1 MKPLPLCRIYQ
12 YMNNMTYHH
21 LSVLVH
27 RRAEK
32 YGDKVAL
39 KYRDYET
46 SQWIPITWNQFSQTV
61 RQVANA
67 LVELGVQEEEN
78 IGIFSQN
85 KPECLYVDFGAF
97 ANRAVTIPLYATSS
111 PAQAQ
116 YIINDAQIRYIFV
129 GEQFQYDAAFSVF
142 GFCQSLQQ
150 LIIFDRAVV
159 RDPRDMTSIYFDEL
173 LETGKA
179 LPNNDIVEERTS
191 RASDDDLA
199 NILYT
204 SGTTGEPKGVMLHH
218 SNYMEAFRIHDIR
231 LVDMTDQD
239 VSMNF
244 LPLTHVFEKA
254 WTYLCIHKGVQICIN
269 LRPVDIQTTIKEIR
283 PTLMCSVPRFWE
295 KVYAGV
301 QEKIA
306 QETGLKK
313 AMMLDAIKVGK
324 IHNIDYLRKG
334 KTPPLMNQ
342 LKYKFYEKTVYA
354 LLKKTIGIEN
364 GNFFPTAGAAV
375 PDEICE
381 FVHSVG
387 INMLVGYGLTESTAT
402 VSCFLNKGYE
412 IGSVGTI
419 MPDVEVKIGEENEI
433 LLRGKTITKGYYKK
447 AEATAAAID
456 KDGWFHTGDAGY
468 MKDGQLYLTER
479 IKDLFKTSN
488 GKYIS
493 PQALE
498 TKLAI
503 DRYID
508 QIAIIADQRKFVSA
522 LIVPVY
528 GFVKDYAKEKGIEY
542 KDMEELLQHPKVIG
556 LFRAR
561 IDTLQQQ
568 FAHYEQVKR
577 FTLLPE
583 PFSMERGE
591 LTNTLKLKR
600 PVVAKNYKELID
612 KMYEE

>member
-1 MKPLPLCRIYQ
+1 
-12 YMNNMTYHH
+12 MTYHH
-21 LSVLVH
+21 LSVMVH
-27 RRAEK
+27 RQAEK

-46 SQWIPITWNQFSQTV
+46 SQWIPITWNKFSHTV
-61 RQVANA
+61 RQAANA
-67 LVELGVQEEEN
+67 LVALGVEEQRN

-85 KPECLYVDFGAF
+85 KPECLFTDFAAF
-97 ANRAVTIPLYATSS
+97 ANRLVTIPLYATSS
-111 PAQAQ
+111 SAQAQ
-116 YIINDAQIRYIFV
+116 YIINDAQIRFLFV
-129 GEQFQYDAAFSVF
+129 GEQFQYDAAFSAF
-142 GFCQSLQQ
+142 GFCHSLQK
-150 LIIFDRAVV
+150 LIIFDRSVV
-159 RDPRDMTSIYFDEL
+159 LDPRDKTSIYYDDFL
-173 LETGKA
+173 A
-179 LPNNDIVEERTS
+179 LGEGLPHNDVVEERS
-191 RASDDDLA
+191 ARASDDDLA

-218 SNYMEAFRIHDIR
+218 FNYREAIRIHDIR
-231 LVDMTDQD
+231 LTAMTDKD
-239 VSMNF
+239 VYMNF

-254 WTYLCIHKGVQICIN
+254 WTYLCIHRGVQVCIN
-269 LRPVDIQTTIKEIR
+269 LRPADIQTTIKEVR

-306 QETGLKK
+306 QETGLRK

-324 IHNIDYLRKG
+324 MHNIDYLRVG
-334 KTPPLMNQ
+334 KTPPLMLH
-342 LKYKFYEKTVYA
+342 LKYKFYEKTIYA

-375 PDEICE
+375 SDEICE

-387 INMLVGYGLTESTAT
+387 INMVVGYGLTESTAT
-402 VSCFLNKGYE
+402 VSCFLDKGYE
-412 IGSVGTI
+412 IGSVGTV
-419 MPDVEVKIGEENEI
+419 MPDLEVKIGENNEI
-433 LLRGKTITKGYYKK
+433 LLRGKTITTGYYKK
-447 AEATAAAID
+447 PEATAAAID

-468 MKDGQLYLTER
+468 LKDDHLYLTER

-528 GFVKDYAKEKGIEY
+528 GLVKNYAKEKGLEY
-542 KDMEELLQHPKVIG
+542 KDMTDLLQHPKVQA

-568 FAHYEQVKR
+568 FANYEQVKR

-583 PFSMERGE
+583 PFNMERGE

-600 PVVAKNYKELID
+600 SVVSKNYKELID

>member
-1 MKPLPLCRIYQ
+1 M
-12 YMNNMTYHH
+12 
-21 LSVLVH
+21 VH
-27 RRAEK
+27 RQAEK

-46 SQWIPITWNQFSQTV
+46 SQWIPITWNKFSQTV
-61 RQVANA
+61 RQAANA
-67 LVELGVQEEEN
+67 LVALGVEEQRN

-85 KPECLYVDFGAF
+85 KPECLFTDFAAF
-97 ANRAVTIPLYATSS
+97 ANRLVTIPLYATSS
-111 PAQAQ
+111 SAQAQ
-116 YIINDAQIRYIFV
+116 YIINDAQIRFLFV
-129 GEQFQYDAAFSVF
+129 GEQFQYDAAFSAF
-142 GFCQSLQQ
+142 GFCHSLQK
-150 LIIFDRAVV
+150 LIIFDRNVV
-159 RDPRDMTSIYFDEL
+159 LDPRDKTSIYYDEFL
-173 LETGKA
+173 ALGKD
-179 LPNNDIVEERTS
+179 LPHNDVVEERTA
-191 RASDDDLA
+191 RASDEDLA

-204 SGTTGEPKGVMLHH
+204 SGTTGQPKGVMLHH
-218 SNYMEAFRIHDIR
+218 FNYREAIRIHDIR
-231 LVDMTDQD
+231 LTAMTDKD

-254 WTYLCIHKGVQICIN
+254 WTYLCIHRGVQVCIN
-269 LRPVDIQTTIKEIR
+269 LRPADIQTTIKEIR

-306 QETGLKK
+306 QETGLRK

-324 IHNIDYLRKG
+324 KHNIDYLRVG
-334 KTPPLMNQ
+334 KTPPLLLH
-342 LKYKFYEKTVYA
+342 LKYKFYEKTIYA

-387 INMLVGYGLTESTAT
+387 INMIVGYGLTESTAT
-402 VSCFLNKGYE
+402 VSCFPDKGYE
-412 IGSVGTI
+412 IGSVGTL
-419 MPDVEVKIGEENEI
+419 MPDVEVKIGENNEI
-433 LLRGKTITKGYYKK
+433 LLRGKTITTGYYRKP
-447 AEATAAAID
+447 EATADAID
-456 KDGWFHTGDAGY
+456 KDGWFHTGDAGHL
-468 MKDGQLYLTER
+468 KDGHLYLTER

-488 GKYIS
+488 GKYVS

-508 QIAIIADQRKFVSA
+508 QIAVIADQRKFVSA

-528 GFVKDYAKEKGIEY
+528 GFVKDYAKEKGLEY
-542 KDMEELLQHPKVIG
+542 KDMADLLQHPKVQA

-600 PVVAKNYKELID
+600 SVVATNYKELID

>member
-1 MKPLPLCRIYQ
+1 
-12 YMNNMTYHH
+12 MTYHH
-21 LSVLVH
+21 LSVMVH
-27 RRAEK
+27 RQAEK

-46 SQWIPITWNQFSQTV
+46 SQWIPITWNKFSQTV
-61 RQVANA
+61 RQAANA
-67 LVELGVQEEEN
+67 LALGVEEQRN

-85 KPECLYVDFGAF
+85 KPECLFTDFAAF
-97 ANRAVTIPLYATSS
+97 ANRLVTIPLYATSS
-111 PAQAQ
+111 SAQAQ
-116 YIINDAQIRYIFV
+116 YIINDAQIRFLFV
-129 GEQFQYDAAFSVF
+129 GEQFQYDAAFSAF
-142 GFCQSLQQ
+142 GFCHSLQK
-150 LIIFDRAVV
+150 LIIFDRSVV
-159 RDPRDMTSIYFDEL
+159 LDPRDKTSIYYDDFL
-173 LETGKA
+173 A
-179 LPNNDIVEERTS
+179 LGEGLPHNDVVEERS
-191 RASDDDLA
+191 ARASDDDLA

-218 SNYMEAFRIHDIR
+218 FNYREAIRIHDIR
-231 LVDMTDQD
+231 LTAMTDKD

-254 WTYLCIHKGVQICIN
+254 WTYLCIHRGVQVCIN
-269 LRPVDIQTTIKEIR
+269 LRPADIQTTIKEVR

-306 QETGLKK
+306 QETGLRK

-324 IHNIDYLRKG
+324 MHNIDYLRVG
-334 KTPPLMNQ
+334 KTPPLMLH
-342 LKYKFYEKTVYA
+342 LKYKFYEKTIYA

-375 PDEICE
+375 SDEICE

-387 INMLVGYGLTESTAT
+387 INMVVGYGLTESTAT
-402 VSCFLNKGYE
+402 VSCFLDKGYE
-412 IGSVGTI
+412 IGSVGTV
-419 MPDVEVKIGEENEI
+419 MPDLEVKIGENNEI
-433 LLRGKTITKGYYKK
+433 LLRGKTITTGYYKK
-447 AEATAAAID
+447 PEATAAAID

-468 MKDGQLYLTER
+468 LKDDHLYLTER

-528 GFVKDYAKEKGIEY
+528 GLVKNYAKEKGLEY
-542 KDMEELLQHPKVIG
+542 KDMADLLQHPKVQA

-568 FAHYEQVKR
+568 FANYEQVKR

-583 PFSMERGE
+583 PFNMERGE

-600 PVVAKNYKELID
+600 SVVSKNYKELID